1 MIIADF
7 FQGPDG
13 LLKGFRITGHA
24 GMADYGQDVCC
35 ASVSSAV
42 MMAAN
47 TVTEA
52 FKIDAK
58 VSVEENEIM
67 LKLQSGEEEG
77 DKILLGLITHLYFLS
92 DEFSGRI
99 KVRVNEVQSC

>member
-7 FQGPDG
+7 FKDPDNT
-13 LLKGFRITGHA
+13 LKGFRITGHA
-24 GMADYGQDVCC
+24 GMADYGRDVCC

-52 FKIDAK
+52 FGIDAK
-58 VSVEENEIM
+58 VSAEEDEIM
-67 LKLQSGEEEG
+67 LKLRNDGKG
-77 DKILLGLITHLYFLS
+77 DGDRILLGLLTHLYFLC
-92 DEFSGRI
+92 DEFPGRI
-99 KVRVNEVQSC
+99 KVRVNSV

>member
-7 FQGPDG
+7 FKDPDG
-13 LLKGFRITGHA
+13 RLRGFRVSGHA
-24 GMADYGQDVCC
+24 GMADCGQDICC

-42 MMAAN
+42 MMTAN

-52 FKIDAK
+52 FRLDAK

-67 LKLQSGEEEG
+67 LKLANDEKGEG
-77 DKILLGLITHLYFLS
+77 DKVLLGLLAHMYFLS
-92 DEFSGRI
+92 GEFAGCIR
-99 KVRVNEVQSC
+99 VRVQDTHG

>member
-7 FQGPDG
+7 FQSSDG
-13 LLKGFRITGHA
+13 MLIGFRITGHA

-52 FKIDAK
+52 FKIEAK
-58 VSVEENEIM
+58 VSVGENEIM
-67 LKLQSGEEEG
+67 LKLPKTEENG
-77 DKILLGLITHLYFLS
+77 DKILLGLITHMYFLS
-92 DEFSGRI
+92 EEFSGRI
-99 KVRVNEVQSC
+99 KVRVNEIQSH

>member
-7 FQGPDG
+7 FRDTDDM
-13 LLKGFRITGHA
+13 LRGFRITGHA
-24 GMADYGQDVCC
+24 GMADHGHDVCC

-47 TVTEA
+47 TVTEV
-52 FKIDAK
+52 FKIKAA

-67 LKLQSGEEEG
+67 LKLRNDENGEG
-77 DKILLGLITHLYFLS
+77 DKVLLGLITHLYFLS
-92 DEFSGRI
+92 DEFPGRI
-99 KVRVNEVQSC
+99 KVRVNSV